1 MKIKYEGE
9 TWFVQFNEDGD
20 EDGIFLFVTGPDG
33 DPVYSSGDLSFELSD
48 RARDSIVFAAKQEL
62 LEQQTDAAGYAHE
75 ERGEAWI

>member
-9 TWFVQFNEDGD
+9 TWFVKFDEHGD

-33 DPVYSSGDLSFELSD
+33 DPVYSSGDLSWQLSD
-48 RARDSIVFAAKQEL
+48 SARDSIVFAAEQAL

-75 ERGEAWI
+75 ERGEAWS